1 LRRSATP
8 PPAPVTLH
16 VESLDLESQ
25 GVAHHDGKVVF
36 VRGGLPGETVQ
47 AQVVRRKPRFE
58 VAEVTAVRRESSS
71 RVRPRCPH
79 FGVCGGCA
87 SQHIDA
93 HAQVA
98 FKQRALEETLWHLG
112 RVKPQTMLPPI
123 EGPAWGY
130 RFRARLTVRHVA
142 KKGGVLVGFHERGS
156 SFVADM
162 TECHTLPV
170 FVSDLLVPLRRLTE
184 RLSIRERMP
193 QVEVAIG
200 DRDAVRPPAAEAGR
214 ETVPASPGAPAAVG
228 RGGKEKH
235 VVALVFRVLEPPTLE
250 DLESLRAFAGDHG
263 VEVWLQ
269 PKGPETAWLLS
280 DDRGSIDSP
289 TSQLAY
295 TLPEF
300 GLRIPFLPT
309 EFTQVNFAINRQ
321 LLSRAVRLLDPA
333 PQEQV
338 ADLFCGL
345 GNFSLPLATR
355 ARRVVGIEGAPGLV
369 ARAQQNAVL
378 NQAALL
384 GKAGDAGGVE
394 FRVANLFEFDAAAWQ
409 SLGRIDK
416 LLVDPP
422 RDGALAVAQV
432 LAEAAERPQRIVYV
446 SCNPATLARDVGL
459 MVNAGGWKLS
469 HAGVVNMFPHT
480 AHVES
485 IAVLE

>member
-1 LRRSATP
+1 MRRSSA
-8 PPAPVTLH
+8 PPAPPVTLQ
-16 VESLDLESQ
+16 VESLDLEGH
-25 GVAHHDGKVVF
+25 GVSHHDGKVVF

-47 AQVVRRKPRFE
+47 AQIVRRKPRFE

-87 SQHIDA
+87 TQHIDP

-98 FKQRALEETLWHLG
+98 FKQRSLEDTLWHLG
-112 RVKPQTMLPPI
+112 RVRPETMLAPI

-162 TECHTLPV
+162 TECHTMPV
-170 FVSDLLVPLRRLTE
+170 FISDLLVPLRRLTE

-193 QVEVAIG
+193 QIEVAVG
-200 DRDAVRPPAAEAGR
+200 DRQEPGPAAPAVAG
-214 ETVPASPGAPAAVG
+214 G

-235 VVALVFRVLEPPTLE
+235 VVALVFRVLEPPSPE
-250 DLESLRAFAGDHG
+250 DLEELRAFAGLNG

-269 PKGPETAWLLS
+269 PKGPETVWLLS
-280 DDRGSIDSP
+280 DAAGNADSP
-289 TSQLAY
+289 VSELSY

-300 GLRIPFLPT
+300 GLRIPFLPS
-309 EFTQVNFAINRQ
+309 EFTQVNFAVNQQ
-321 LLSRAVRLLDPA
+321 LLARAVRLLDPE
-333 PQEQV
+333 PQEHV
-338 ADLFCGL
+338 VDLFCGL

-355 ARRVVGIEGAPGLV
+355 ARRVLGIEGAPGLV
-369 ARAQQNAVL
+369 ARARENAVR
-378 NQAALL
+378 NQAVLL
-384 GKAGDAGGVE
+384 GEAGAVDGVE
-394 FRVANLFEFDAAAWQ
+394 FRVANLFEFDATAWQ
-409 SLGRIDK
+409 ALGRVDK
-416 LLVDPP
+416 LLIDPP

-432 LAEAAERPQRIVYV
+432 LTTAAERPRRVVYV
-446 SCNPATLARDVGL
+446 SCNPATLARDLGL
-459 MVNAGGWKLS
+459 MVNAGGWRLRF
-469 HAGVVNMFPHT
+469 AGVVNMFPHT
-480 AHVES
+480 SHVES

>member
-1 LRRSATP
+1 LRRASA
-8 PPAPVTLH
+8 PPAPPITLH
-16 VESLDLESQ
+16 VESLDLEGH

-58 VAEVTAVRRESSS
+58 VAEVTAVHRESSS

-87 SQHIDA
+87 AQHIDA
-93 HAQVA
+93 RAQVA
-98 FKQRALEETLWHLG
+98 FKQRSLEDTLWHIG
-112 RVKPQTMLPPI
+112 RVRPQTMLAPI
-123 EGPAWGY
+123 EGPAWSY
-130 RFRARLTVRHVA
+130 RFRARLTVRHVP

-162 TECHTLPV
+162 TECHTMPV

-184 RLSIRERMP
+184 SLSIRERMP

-200 DRDAVRPPAAEAGR
+200 DRDLVDAGWPQGR
-214 ETVPASPGAPAAVG
+214 QPEESGTVAGG
-228 RGGKEKH
+228 RGGKERH
-235 VVALVFRVLEPPTLE
+235 VVALVFRVLEPPTPA
-250 DLESLRAFAGDHG
+250 DLTALTAFAGAHG

-280 DDRGSIDSP
+280 DATGATASP
-289 TSQLAY
+289 VSELGY

-321 LLSRAVRLLDPA
+321 LLARAVRLLDLHPDDR
-333 PQEQV
+333 V
-338 ADLFCGL
+338 VDLFCGL
-345 GNFSLPLATR
+345 GNFSLPIATR
-355 ARRVVGIEGAPGLV
+355 ARRVIGIEGAPGLV
-369 ARAQQNAVL
+369 ARAKENAVL
-378 NQAALL
+378 NQSVLL
-384 GKAGDAGGVE
+384 GEAGQPDGVD
-394 FRVANLFEFDAAAWQ
+394 FRVANLFEFDAQAWQ
-409 SLGRIDK
+409 ALGRVDK
-416 LLVDPP
+416 LLIDPP

-432 LAEAAERPQRIVYV
+432 LAEAVERPRRVVYV

-459 MVNAGGWKLS
+459 MVNTGGWNLAY
-469 HAGVVNMFPHT
+469 AGVINMFPHT

-485 IAVLE
+485 IAVLQ

>member
-1 LRRSATP
+1 MT
-8 PPAPVTLH
+8 
-16 VESLDLESQ
+16 
-25 GVAHHDGKVVF
+25 HHDGKVVF
-36 VRGGLPGETVQ
+36 VRGGLPGEVVQ

-58 VAEVTAVRRESSS
+58 VAEVTAVLRQSSS
-71 RVRPRCPH
+71 RVQPRCPH

-87 SQHIDA
+87 TQHIDPR
-93 HAQVA
+93 AQVA
-98 FKQRALEETLWHLG
+98 FKQRALEDTLWHLG
-112 RVKPQTMLPPI
+112 RVRPETMLPPI

-162 TECHTLPV
+162 RECHTMPV
-170 FVSDLLVPLRRLTE
+170 FISDLLLPLRELTGQ
-184 RLSIRERMP
+184 LSIRERMP
-193 QVEVAIG
+193 QVEVAVG
-200 DRDAVRPPAAEAGR
+200 DRDAAAA
-214 ETVPASPGAPAAVG
+214 ASAPAGG
-228 RGGKEKH
+228 RGGKHMH
-235 VVALVFRVLEPPTLE
+235 VAALGFGVLEPPTAA
-250 DLESLRAFAGDHG
+250 DLQAFRGFAVAHG

-280 DDRGSIDSP
+280 DDRGNTERPQSA
-289 TSQLAY
+289 LAY
-295 TLPEF
+295 ALPEF

-309 EFTQVNFAINRQ
+309 EFTQVNFAINQQ
-321 LLSRAVRLLDPA
+321 LLARAVRLLDPA
-333 PQEQV
+333 PDERV

-369 ARAQQNAVL
+369 ARARENAQL
-378 NQAALL
+378 NQSALL
-384 GKAGDAGGVE
+384 GKAGDPEGVE
-394 FRVANLFEFDAAAWQ
+394 FRVANLFEFDAPAWQ

-416 LLVDPP
+416 LLIDPP

-432 LAEAAERPQRIVYV
+432 LAGAVERPRRIVYV
-446 SCNPATLARDVGL
+446 SCNPATLARDLGL

-469 HAGVVNMFPHT
+469 YAGVVNMFPQT
-480 AHVES
+480 SHVES